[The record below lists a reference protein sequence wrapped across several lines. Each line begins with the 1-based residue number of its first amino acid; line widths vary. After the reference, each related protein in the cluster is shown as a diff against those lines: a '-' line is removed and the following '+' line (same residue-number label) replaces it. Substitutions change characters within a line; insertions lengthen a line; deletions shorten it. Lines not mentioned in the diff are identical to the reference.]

1 MTIKKRGRPQKES
14 KTLSKEVI
22 IETAKRLMVCSGKIP
37 SIRSLSSELTVDAMA
52 IYYYFKSKDVLLE
65 EVTTSL
71 IFEIYQPQK
80 GLEWDVE
87 LRKLSKSYIT
97 LLSKYD
103 GLLQTLLSMKS
114 TSPANVFISRFKIT
128 VKELNMSKAI
138 ENASLSLLA
147 DYLHGFSISMSCDST
162 SKLTVDDIDE
172 SLDVIFAGI
181 NASIGIRKNYFSQ

>member
-14 KTLSKEVI
+14 KALSKEVI
-22 IETAKRLMVCSGKIP
+22 IEIAKSLMVGHGKIP
-37 SIRSLSSELTVDAMA
+37 SIRSLSTELNVDAMA
-52 IYYYFKSKDVLLE
+52 IYYYFKNKNVLLE
-65 EVTTSL
+65 ELTTSL
-71 IFEIYQPQK
+71 ISEIYQPK
-80 GLEWDVE
+80 TVLEWEVE

-114 TSPANVFISRFKIT
+114 TSPANVFISRFKTII
-128 VKELNMSKAI
+128 KELNMSTSL

-162 SKLTVDDIDE
+162 GKLTTNDIDE

-181 NASIGIRKNYFSQ
+181 NASIVNKKGYSLQ